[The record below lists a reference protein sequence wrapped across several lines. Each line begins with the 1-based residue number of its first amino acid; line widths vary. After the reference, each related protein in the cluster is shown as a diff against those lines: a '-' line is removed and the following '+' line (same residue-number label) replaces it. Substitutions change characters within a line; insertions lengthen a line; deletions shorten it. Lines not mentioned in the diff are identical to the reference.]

1 MNVYNNNWLG
11 KNLNVISSQDST
23 LVGRQGMV
31 IDESQKTITI
41 KEDGKVVKLGKA
53 SIKFTITLCGTS
65 LTCVITIQPYSEAN
79 VSSLM
84 IDFCGRSENVD

>member
-11 KNLNVISSQDST
+11 KNLNVISSQDNT

-53 SIKFTITLCGTS
+53 SIKFTITDS
-65 LTCVITIQPYSEAN
+65 DVVIDGAMVGQRP
-79 VSSLM
+79 
-84 IDFCGRSENVD
+84 ENRVHRKYRMA